1 MKEYFATI
9 IFLLEVEQDYYRLS
23 HLIIMFIVPMGEY
36 WSNLIY
42 GLKYFQDDDEQ
53 TLEEDEALIT
63 KEERQEELAAL
74 HSEMDLPIEEL
85 LKRYAGDK
93 GDFS

>member
-9 IFLLEVEQDYYRLS
+9 IFLLEVEQHYYRLS

-42 GLKYFQDDDEQ
+42 GLDISRMMMSKRSR
-53 TLEEDEALIT
+53 
-63 KEERQEELAAL
+63 KMR
-74 HSEMDLPIEEL
+74 L
-85 LKRYAGDK
+85 L
-93 GDFS
+93 